1 MQRSLLVALVV
12 ASVAVAGC
20 IGGSGGGP
28 SGSPTPDTGDAPD
41 ADGGSPADGETRTA
55 ALAFDADPIDRTVWA
70 NGSVPFHHTQPRAW
84 FDDSERQVV
93 PLDDHVPPGVPVRV
107 NASVSWQEDPVNE
120 MTFDNIDLHLEAPAS
135 AVPASDSN
143 DDQAP
148 RGSEYLAATISRSR
162 DQSVALIVETQWA
175 TADSEL
181 EYTLRI
187 DVTLDPTVAPK
198 GAVVQAPTVADRPL
212 TLVPSGD
219 RVDAVAFGP
228 DGTFLG
234 HVDATGPTEVPGSG
248 PVDGEVALA
257 FAGSGTV
264 RAPVPGDGSPAS
276 LAMIGTAETPGEA
289 HAVPADGTPARWSF
303 ETDRPPVAVGLVVA
317 SRDPGSVH
325 LGSVRGE
332 IRGPDGTVV
341 TLEARCTLCLYGAG
355 SEVAAVWSDVAPAGG
370 ATSFEATVT
379 ADRVANVEVW
389 HVVRTVE
396 R

>member
-70 NGSVPFHHTQPRAW
+70 NGSVPFHHTQPRGW

-93 PLDDHVPPGVPVRV
+93 PLDEHVPPGVPVRI

-120 MTFDNIDLHLEAPAS
+120 RAFDNIDLHLDAPAS

-148 RGSEYLAATISRSR
+148 RGSEYLAATIARSA

-175 TADSEL
+175 TADTEL
-181 EYTLRI
+181 EYTLHI
-187 DVTLDPTVAPK
+187 DVTLDPTV
-198 GAVVQAPTVADRPL
+198 
-212 TLVPSGD
+212 
-219 RVDAVAFGP
+219 
-228 DGTFLG
+228 
-234 HVDATGPTEVPGSG
+234 
-248 PVDGEVALA
+248 
-257 FAGSGTV
+257 
-264 RAPVPGDGSPAS
+264 RAPVPDDGSPAS
-276 LAMIGTAETPGEA
+276 LAMIGTAETSGEP
-289 HAVPADGTPARWSF
+289 HEVPVDGSPATWSF

-317 SRDPGSVH
+317 SRDPGSAH
-325 LGSVRGE
+325 MGSVRGE

-341 TLEARCTLCLYGAG
+341 TLDALCTLCLYGAG

-370 ATSFEATVT
+370 ATGFEATVT
-379 ADRVANVEVW
+379 AERVANVEVW